1 MFATPNRCKAFCKSL
16 KLQELLNDKNYQME
30 RLPRETICT
39 MVLAALGGQ
48 EEGCRKARQV
58 FVIQDALGP
67 LITDGYVGVCC
78 KTLQKVCIKVKEC
91 MLKPSNGSRMR
102 DTTYDARV
110 LPYFDQYIRNP
121 EVCAN
126 ITLP

>member
-1 MFATPNRCKAFCKSL
+1 VAVTPNRCKAFCKSL
-16 KLQELLNDKNYQME
+16 KLKELLNDKNYQME

-78 KTLQKVCIKVKEC
+78 KTLKRCVSK
-91 MLKPSNGSRMR
+91 
-102 DTTYDARV
+102 
-110 LPYFDQYIRNP
+110 
-121 EVCAN
+121 
-126 ITLP
+126 